1 LASVVNSHYDGRR
14 VRRDKEREDL
24 WCRRV
29 MERQGLVEEQ
39 EWIKERD
46 KEERVLLLLNMRSES
61 TLKYFYPR
69 GGFV

>member
-1 LASVVNSHYDGRR
+1 
-14 VRRDKEREDL
+14 
-24 WCRRV
+24 